1 MSRQNWSEKCEN
13 ELNIQI
19 GKEYNAS
26 MAYHMLSCYF
36 NRDDVGIN
44 KLVEFF
50 DTASLEEREHAN
62 KLMHYQTMRGGIV
75 KPINWGYSEMVEL
88 EKPNDILEAFNIS
101 LELERT
107 INQSLLN
114 LHAVASE
121 DGDPQ
126 FTDYLEGE
134 FLSEQVTS
142 ISELSKMISVIKRFN
157 GDRHIIWA
165 YLQDL

>member
-36 NRDDVGIN
+36 NRDDVGIT

-50 DTASLEEREHAN
+50 NKASIEEREHAN
-62 KLMHYQTMRGGIV
+62 KLMHYQNMRGGVV
-75 KPINWGYSEMVEL
+75 KPINWGYSEIVNL
-88 EKPNDILEAFNIS
+88 EKPDDILEAFKIS
-101 LELERT
+101 LELEKN
-107 INQSLLN
+107 INQSLLD
-114 LHAVASE
+114 LHGVASE
-121 DGDPQ
+121 EGDPQ
-126 FTDYLEGE
+126 FSDYLEGE
-134 FLSEQVTS
+134 FLSEQVDA
-142 ISELSKMISVIKRFN
+142 ISKLSKHISVIERFN
-157 GDRHIIWA
+157 GNQHIIWT

>member
-50 DTASLEEREHAN
+50 DKASLEERGHAN
-62 KLMHYQTMRGGIV
+62 KLMHYQTMRGGVV
-75 KPINWGYSEMVEL
+75 KPINWGYVENVDL
-88 EKPNDILEAFNIS
+88 EKTGDILEAFKIS
-101 LELERT
+101 LELEKT
-107 INQSLLN
+107 INQSLLD
-114 LHAVASE
+114 LHGVASE
-121 DGDPQ
+121 EGDPQ

-134 FLSEQVTS
+134 FLSEQVDA
-142 ISELSKMISVIKRFN
+142 ISKLSKMISVIERFN
-157 GDRHIIWA
+157 GDQHIIWT
-165 YLQDL
+165 YLQEL

>member
-44 KLVEFF
+44 KLVQFF
-50 DTASLEEREHAN
+50 NKSSLEEREHAN

-75 KPINWGYSEMVEL
+75 KPINWEYKEIVEL
-88 EKPNDILEAFNIS
+88 EKQNDILEAFKIS

-114 LHAVASE
+114 LHKVANE
-121 DGDPQ
+121 EGDPQ

-134 FLSEQVTS
+134 FLSEQVDA
-142 ISELSKMISVIKRFN
+142 ISKLSKIISVIERFN
-157 GDRHIIWA
+157 GEQHIIWT
-165 YLQDL
+165 YLQEL